1 MMKKIAVIAIMLVFC
16 TVSIGFPCEL
26 TVRVTEKSYPPF
38 FVDEENGK
46 WSGLSIEL
54 VEALLQEAGC
64 KATYKP
70 LPFKRALMYL
80 KQGKTDMM
88 LNLTI
93 TAERKA
99 FIHFIG
105 PQLDETVI
113 LVIRKDSDFSL
124 TSLDDI
130 KKLSKPVGVERGKVY
145 GTAFEEKRAT
155 DEAFK
160 NNIDIVNNLAANEK
174 KLEKNRLSG
183 FLGYGYN
190 VFYRFKTEP
199 LYQNFAVH
207 PLKIHQ
213 DWVHFGFSKKSVPAE
228 MLQRLQEAYDRVKQK
243 GVFDKIRQAY
253 IVK

>member
-1 MMKKIAVIAIMLVFC
+1 MKRIAVIAIMLVFC
-16 TVSIGFPCEL
+16 TVSIGFACEL
-26 TVRVTEKSYPPF
+26 TVRVTEQSYPPF
-38 FVDEENGK
+38 FMKDKSGK

-88 LNLTI
+88 LNLTA
-93 TAERKA
+93 TEERKF

-113 LVIRKDSDFSL
+113 LVVRKDSNFSL
-124 TSLDDI
+124 AGLDDI
-130 KKLSKPVGVERGKVY
+130 KKLSKPVGVESGKLY
-145 GTAFEEKRAT
+145 GMAFEEKRAT
-155 DEAFK
+155 DEAFGK
-160 NNIDIVNNLAANEK
+160 NIDIVNDLATNER
-174 KLEKNRLSG
+174 KLEKNHLSG

-199 LYQNFAVH
+199 LYQNFTVH

-213 DWVHFGFSKKSVPAE
+213 DWVHFGFSQKSVSAD
-228 MLQRLQEAYDRVKQK
+228 MLQQLQEAYDRAKQK
-243 GVFDKIRQAY
+243 GVFDKIKQAY
-253 IVK
+253 IIK